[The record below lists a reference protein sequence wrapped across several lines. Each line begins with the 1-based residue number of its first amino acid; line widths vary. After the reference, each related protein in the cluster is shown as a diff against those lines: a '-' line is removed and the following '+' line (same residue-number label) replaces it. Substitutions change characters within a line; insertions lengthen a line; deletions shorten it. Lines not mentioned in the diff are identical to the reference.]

1 MALRCANN
9 PDSPRS
15 SVDGASSPRS
25 TAVEISSV
33 DDDFGKNCGG
43 RECAGGSAGAGAGA
57 GAGTD
62 SAQIEPTTFSRFSD
76 TVDVIW
82 FNNISGML
90 YYFSEEDG
98 EKLGFPVEAF
108 ARWLHDRQIDHDH
121 IVYTEDNEQR
131 RLSSLI
137 QTKEWTQYETPDRSW
152 QLCHDTQEYR
162 WEDQLPTPCLGIRT
176 VLQAFPRLEHEEL
189 VRLKR
194 EGLLNK
200 VDEETRVLKH
210 ENFVFNEQMKKVAA
224 WLDEYFRPMEEAAKR
239 KKEAAKRKKEAA
251 KRKKEEFL
259 AEKARLK
266 SERGA
271 LMTRVTRIL
280 NRAAEEKVATFFQIL
295 IRVAEKEVAR
305 GVAAQ
310 VVEAVVEEALLQA
323 AAKGLNLDEWDTPI
337 VHPNLKS
344 DEIGDALERWKLLLD
359 EDEDDRTLAST
370 GPSAGASTDAAEVLE
385 EGTKRTLLWPKKW
398 FFGQYGLFYEW
409 IAENKRNFE
418 ENGCS
423 DNLVNELVTLIF
435 PSEADKEQM
444 DAEEIPYLGKE
455 GLFIPN
461 EPFMIVWGAL
471 IANMKWQVEQVKH
484 RFTEIRGHSLGGYR
498 ASFIKMMSE
507 DGFKEDNAEK
517 ALSLLGFGDE
527 YLNLEMYDAAK
538 KLVIVLSED
547 EL

>member
-98 EKLGFPVEAF
+98 KKLGFPVEAF

-194 EGLLNK
+194 ESLLNK

-251 KRKKEEFL
+251 KRKKEKFL

-271 LMTRVTRIL
+271 LMTRVTKIL
-280 NRAAEEKVATFFQIL
+280 NRAAEEKVATFFQNL

-310 VVEAVVEEALLQA
+310 VVEAVVEEALLQH

-359 EDEDDRTLAST
+359 EDEDDRTLAPT
-370 GPSAGASTDAAEVLE
+370 GPTAGASTDAAEVLE
-385 EGTKRTLLWPKKW
+385 KKW
-398 FFGQYGLFYEW
+398 FFGQYGLFHEW
-409 IAENKRNFE
+409 IAEIKRYFDK
-418 ENGCS
+418 NGCS

-484 RFTEIRGHSLGGYR
+484 RFTEIRGDSLGGYR

-538 KLVIVLSED
+538 KLVIVLSEV

>member
-98 EKLGFPVEAF
+98 KKLGFPVEAF

-137 QTKEWTQYETPDRSW
+137 KTKEWTQYETPDRSW

-385 EGTKRTLLWPKKW
+385 KKW

>member
-57 GAGTD
+57 GVGTD

-98 EKLGFPVEAF
+98 KKLGFPVEAF

-137 QTKEWTQYETPDRSW
+137 KTKEWTQYETPDRSW

-271 LMTRVTRIL
+271 LMTRVTKIL

-359 EDEDDRTLAST
+359 EDEDDRTLAPT

-385 EGTKRTLLWPKKW
+385 KKW
-398 FFGQYGLFYEW
+398 FFGHGLFYEW

-444 DAEEIPYLGKE
+444 DAEEIPYLGT
-455 GLFIPN
+455 
-461 EPFMIVWGAL
+461 
-471 IANMKWQVEQVKH
+471 Q
-484 RFTEIRGHSLGGYR
+484 R
-498 ASFIKMMSE
+498 
-507 DGFKEDNAEK
+507 
-517 ALSLLGFGDE
+517 
-527 YLNLEMYDAAK
+527 
-538 KLVIVLSED
+538 
-547 EL
+547 

>member
-98 EKLGFPVEAF
+98 KKLGFPVEAF

-251 KRKKEEFL
+251 KRKKEKFL

-385 EGTKRTLLWPKKW
+385 KKW
-398 FFGQYGLFYEW
+398 FFGQYGLFHEW

>member
-98 EKLGFPVEAF
+98 EKLGFPVETF

-137 QTKEWTQYETPDRSW
+137 KTKEWTQYETPDRSW

-194 EGLLNK
+194 ESLLNK

-251 KRKKEEFL
+251 KRKKEKFL

-271 LMTRVTRIL
+271 LMTRVTKIL
-280 NRAAEEKVATFFQIL
+280 NRAAEEKVATFFQNL

-359 EDEDDRTLAST
+359 EDEDDRTLAPT
-370 GPSAGASTDAAEVLE
+370 GPTAGASTDAAEVLE
-385 EGTKRTLLWPKKW
+385 KKW
-398 FFGQYGLFYEW
+398 FFGQYGLFHEW
-409 IAENKRNFE
+409 IAENKRNFDK
-418 ENGCS
+418 NGCS

-484 RFTEIRGHSLGGYR
+484 RFTEIRGDSLGGYR

>member
-33 DDDFGKNCGG
+33 DGDFGKNSGG
-43 RECAGGSAGAGAGA
+43 GEYAGGSAGAGAGA
-57 GAGTD
+57 GASTN
-62 SAQIEPTTFSRFSD
+62 SAQFEPTTFSRLSD

-98 EKLGFPVEAF
+98 EKLGFPVEKF
-108 ARWLHDRQIDHDH
+108 ARWLYHKQIDHDQ

-137 QTKEWTQYETPDRSW
+137 KTKEWIQYETPDRSW

-162 WEDQLPTPCLGIRT
+162 WEDQLPTLGIRT

-194 EGLLNK
+194 ESLLNK

-239 KKEAAKRKKEAA
+239 KKEAAKRKKE
-251 KRKKEEFL
+251 EFL

-271 LMTRVTRIL
+271 LMTRVTKIL
-280 NRAAEEKVATFFQIL
+280 NRAAEEKVATFFQHL

-359 EDEDDRTLAST
+359 EDEDDRTLAPT
-370 GPSAGASTDAAEVLE
+370 GPTAGASTDAAEVLE
-385 EGTKRTLLWPKKW
+385 KKW
-398 FFGQYGLFYEW
+398 FFGQYGLFHEW
-409 IAENKRNFE
+409 IAENKRNFD

-484 RFTEIRGHSLGGYR
+484 RFTEIRGDSLGGYR

-507 DGFKEDNAEK
+507 DGFKEDKAEK

-538 KLVIVLSED
+538 KLVMVLSIEVDLSIVDSTIVED

>member
-98 EKLGFPVEAF
+98 KKLGFPVEAF

-137 QTKEWTQYETPDRSW
+137 KTKEWTQYETPDRSW

-200 VDEETRVLKH
+200 VDEETRVLKN

-385 EGTKRTLLWPKKW
+385 KKW
-398 FFGQYGLFYEW
+398 FFGHGLFYEW

>member
-33 DDDFGKNCGG
+33 DGDFGKNSGG
-43 RECAGGSAGAGAGA
+43 GEYAGGSAGAGAGA
-57 GAGTD
+57 GASTN
-62 SAQIEPTTFSRFSD
+62 SAQFEPTTFSRLSD

-98 EKLGFPVEAF
+98 EKLGFPVEKF
-108 ARWLHDRQIDHDH
+108 ARWLYHKQIDHDQ

-137 QTKEWTQYETPDRSW
+137 KTKEWMQYETPDRSW

-194 EGLLNK
+194 ESLLNK

-239 KKEAAKRKKEAA
+239 KKEAAKRKKE
-251 KRKKEEFL
+251 EFL

-271 LMTRVTRIL
+271 LMTRVTKIL
-280 NRAAEEKVATFFQIL
+280 NRAAEEKVATFFQHL

-323 AAKGLNLDEWDTPI
+323 AAEGLNLDEWDTPI

-359 EDEDDRTLAST
+359 EDEDDRTLAPT
-370 GPSAGASTDAAEVLE
+370 GPTAGASTDAAEVLE
-385 EGTKRTLLWPKKW
+385 KKW
-398 FFGQYGLFYEW
+398 FFGQYGLFHEW
-409 IAENKRNFE
+409 IAENKRNFD

-484 RFTEIRGHSLGGYR
+484 RFTGIRGDSLGGYR

-507 DGFKEDNAEK
+507 DGFKEDKAEK

-527 YLNLEMYDAAK
+527 YLDLEMYDAAK
-538 KLVIVLSED
+538 KLVMVLSIEVDLSIVDSTIVED

>member
-98 EKLGFPVEAF
+98 KKLGFPVEAF

-194 EGLLNK
+194 ESLLNK

-251 KRKKEEFL
+251 KRKKEKFL

-271 LMTRVTRIL
+271 LMTRVTKIL
-280 NRAAEEKVATFFQIL
+280 NRAAEEKVATFFQNL
-295 IRVAEKEVAR
+295 IRVVEKEVAR

-310 VVEAVVEEALLQA
+310 VVEAVVEEALLQH

-359 EDEDDRTLAST
+359 EDEDDRTLAPT
-370 GPSAGASTDAAEVLE
+370 GPTAGASTDAAEVLE
-385 EGTKRTLLWPKKW
+385 KKW
-398 FFGQYGLFYEW
+398 FFGQYGLFHEW
-409 IAENKRNFE
+409 IAEIKRYFDK
-418 ENGCS
+418 NGCS

-484 RFTEIRGHSLGGYR
+484 RFTEIRGDSLGGYR

-538 KLVIVLSED
+538 KLVIVLSEV

>member
-57 GAGTD
+57 GVGTD

-98 EKLGFPVEAF
+98 KKLGFPVEAF

-137 QTKEWTQYETPDRSW
+137 KTKEWTQYETPDRSW

-251 KRKKEEFL
+251 KRKKEKFL

-385 EGTKRTLLWPKKW
+385 KKW
-398 FFGQYGLFYEW
+398 FFGQYGLFHEW